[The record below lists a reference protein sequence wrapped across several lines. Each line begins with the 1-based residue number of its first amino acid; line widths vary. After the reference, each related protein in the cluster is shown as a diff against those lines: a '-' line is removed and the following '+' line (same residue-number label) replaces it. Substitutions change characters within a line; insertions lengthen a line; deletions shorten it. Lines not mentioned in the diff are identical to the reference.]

1 MFSVIGQ
8 ALFFFLPS
16 YVGNAA
22 PVLLNQLDWFKS
34 LKKPID
40 GGYKLGENDLFGRT
54 KTWRGLLGG
63 AVAGSLVAGL
73 QILLYIGVSDVQ
85 GWFLFPYDSVGVLWF
100 GFLLGLGEG
109 LGDLLKSFFKRR
121 LGKKSSS
128 PFFPF
133 DQMSFLGALALGS
146 IYYIP
151 SAHHILAIV
160 VFSLFIPVVANI
172 IAYKLGW
179 KAVWY

>member
-1 MFSVIGQ
+1 MIGQ

-16 YVGNAA
+16 YVGNAM
-22 PVLLNQLDWFKS
+22 PVFLNQLEWFEG

-40 GGYKLGENDLFGRT
+40 AGVQLGGNDLFGKT

-63 AVAGSLVAGL
+63 AAAGMLIAGV
-73 QILLYIGVSDVQ
+73 QVGLYVWVPSVRD
-85 GWFLFPYDSVGVLWF
+85 WFLFPYDSFSVLWL

-121 LGKKSSS
+121 LGKKSSA

-146 IYYIP
+146 LYYIP
-151 SAHHILAIV
+151 SFEHIVVIV
-160 VFSLFIPVVANI
+160 VFSLFIPVIANI
-172 IAYKLGW
+172 VAYKLGW
-179 KAVWY
+179 KDVWY

>member
-1 MFSVIGQ
+1 MLSVIGQ

-16 YVGNAA
+16 YIGNAA
-22 PVLLNQLDWFKS
+22 PVLLNQLGWFEA

-40 GGYKLGENDLFGRT
+40 GGVQLGGNDLFGKT

-63 AVAGSLVAGL
+63 AVAGALIAGL
-73 QILLYIGVSDVQ
+73 QMALYVWVPDTQ
-85 GWFLFPYDSVGVLWF
+85 GWFLFSYDSFGILGF

-121 LGKKSSS
+121 LGKKSSA

-146 IYYIP
+146 LYYVP
-151 SAHHILAIV
+151 SVEHIGVIV
-160 VFSLFIPVVANI
+160 VFSLFIPVCANI

-179 KAVWY
+179 KSVWY